1 MWVNNSLLIIYWNV
15 NQCRSVMFHSSLTL
29 SLSRSLLS
37 LSLSLSPT
45 VLLSLPH
52 FFTSSLFYHSFSIS
66 LSLSLTLSLTLSLSL
81 SLFLSLSLP
90 PSLSLSLPNSVHLP
104 YTISHLLI
112 FRCIKTENCP
122 NFHSYLKQLQQFSI
136 LPSKFLHC
144 SFNHSKSTKCPQ
156 NLSSFYFT
164 IYQTRRWHWSLL
176 VKYPSD
182 LENNTFIEF
191 LSF

>member
-1 MWVNNSLLIIYWNV
+1 MSICHV
-15 NQCRSVMFHSSLTL
+15 
-29 SLSRSLLS
+29 
-37 LSLSLSPT
+37 
-45 VLLSLPH
+45 
-52 FFTSSLFYHSFSIS
+52 SLFSHPIS
-66 LSLSLTLSLTLSLSL
+66 LSLSSLSLSISFSHCLTLSPALFHLLPFLSLIFHLSLTLSHSFSHFLSLSL

-112 FRCIKTENCP
+112 FRCVKTENCP

-164 IYQTRRWHWSLL
+164 IYQTRR
-176 VKYPSD
+176 
-182 LENNTFIEF
+182 
-191 LSF
+191 